1 MSAMR
6 GWLYFLVAVL
16 ILGLL
21 GIVMG
26 GCTSWSRE
34 TQIEEGTYQVLSA
47 IDTVQSTRAARDPS
61 CYAESSFTTRAVIGE
76 HPSPQ
81 AAIGWGVS
89 RAGIHAAITG
99 ILEAEDADRWVR
111 RAWQAI
117 GIGVEGKVVR
127 QNWVIGLH
135 IGSADPPAYA
145 PCLQRKRP
153 RDPERAP

>member
-1 MSAMR
+1 MR

-47 IDTVQSTRAARDPS
+47 IDTIQSARGARDPS
-61 CYAESSFTTRAVIGE
+61 CYAESSMVTRTVIGE

-111 RAWQAI
+111 RVWQAI

-135 IGSADPPAYA
+135 IGSAEPPAYA

-153 RDPERAP
+153 GDPGGAR